1 MGTQSESR
9 EKPAI
14 KARYENLTGDDL
26 RGRIAAM
33 GISQRAFA
41 AKVGLSEGGLRYL
54 IARRGNLVSHRVEM
68 LLRAVEW
75 EVAIGALLAATK
87 PRAQIPKRALL
98 AVYHR
103 FVPPPPAPEKPEK
116 IKRVKAPKP
125 LKAVRKKR
133 FRRRSYDQPYE
144 PWPEPQADPTKH
156 WFKTRLL

>member
-54 IARRGNLVSHRVEM
+54 IARRGNLVSHRVET
-68 LLRAVEW
+68 LLRAVEL
-75 EVAIGALLAATK
+75 EVAIGAILAATK
-87 PRAQIPKRALL
+87 PRAQIPKRALQ
-98 AVYHR
+98 AVYHVR
-103 FVPPPPAPEKPEK
+103 AAAPGAGKAGEDQARESAEAAESGEEEALSSPE
-116 IKRVKAPKP
+116 
-125 LKAVRKKR
+125 L
-133 FRRRSYDQPYE
+133 
-144 PWPEPQADPTKH
+144 
-156 WFKTRLL
+156 